1 MHLTNSDAKIY
12 VAGHRGMVGRAI
24 WSHLEDA
31 GYTNLIGRTSDELDL
46 RDPAAT
52 RAFLEAEQPNV
63 VVLAAARV
71 GGILAND
78 RYPADFIGDN
88 LAIEQSVIRA
98 AHGTGVDRL
107 VFLGSTCIYP
117 KHAPQPMSEESLLT
131 GPLEPTNQWY
141 AVAKIAG
148 HKLCEAYRRQH
159 GDDMLTL
166 MPTNLYGPGD
176 DFDLETSHVLPALLR
191 KAHEAKGAAPDGS
204 DAPVTLWGSGEP
216 KREFLYVEDL
226 ADAVRFVLE
235 TPEDEIRDVAPD
247 GMLNVG
253 VGEDLS
259 INDLM
264 ALIQDVVGHEGPV
277 KHDESKPDGT
287 PRKLVDTSRMDALGW
302 QAGTSLRE
310 GIERTYEWY
319 REKEALNVQR

>member
-12 VAGHRGMVGRAI
+12 VAGHRGMVGAAI
-24 WSHLEDA
+24 WDELEAA
-31 GYTNLIGRTSDELDL
+31 GYQNLVGRSSAELDL
-46 RDPAAT
+46 RDPQAT
-52 RAFLEAEQPNV
+52 QAFFEAEEPDF

-98 AHGTGVDRL
+98 AHETGVGRL
-107 VFLGSTCIYP
+107 LFLGSTCIYP
-117 KHAPQPMSEESLLT
+117 KHAPQPMPEESLLS

-148 HKLCEAYRRQH
+148 HKLCEAFCRQH

-191 KAHEAKGAAPDGS
+191 KAHEAKGASSGGS
-204 DAPVTLWGSGEP
+204 DGPVTLWGSGEP
-216 KREFLYVEDL
+216 RREFLYVEDL
-226 ADAVRFVLE
+226 ADAVRFLLE
-235 TPEDEIRDVAPD
+235 TPEEEIREVAAD

-259 INDLM
+259 INELM
-264 ALIQDVVGHEGPV
+264 ALIQGVVGHEGPIE
-277 KHDESKPDGT
+277 HDRSKPDGT

-302 QAGTSLRE
+302 TAETSLRE
-310 GIERTYEWY
+310 GIEKTYEWY
-319 REKEALNVQR
+319 RAREEDLIAA